1 MTGQMITQSFDE
13 IVNILANGMMKGD
26 PQMEQFKCIFTTD
39 EPNVIH
45 ILSAFDFIDL
55 DPPKNTI
62 KKIALYQLIDKKSI
76 S

>member
-1 MTGQMITQSFDE
+1 MTLKTITQSFDE
-13 IVNILANGMMKGD
+13 IINILAEGMMKGD
-26 PQMEQFKCIFTTD
+26 SQMEQFKCVFITD

-62 KKIALYQLIDKKSI
+62 KKITLYQLIDKKSI